1 MRRLSKLRGGVRI
14 PLITHRRIMFEPY
27 FWCSFGAFA
36 IPIGI
41 IAGVSYGV
49 YRLVKHFIDYAKRG

>member
-1 MRRLSKLRGGVRI
+1 
-14 PLITHRRIMFEPY
+14 MFEPY